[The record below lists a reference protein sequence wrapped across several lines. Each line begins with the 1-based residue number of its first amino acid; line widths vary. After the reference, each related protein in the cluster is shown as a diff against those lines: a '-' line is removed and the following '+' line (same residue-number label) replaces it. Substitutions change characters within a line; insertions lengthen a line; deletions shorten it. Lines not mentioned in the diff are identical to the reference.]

1 MIGQVLG
8 HCRVVVK
15 IGEGGMGVV
24 YRAHEE
30 VLHCDVALKVGRKNR
45 NAQIAKHAKKR
56 ACPSVSHLILSY
68 PQFFWM
74 VSGYPLDA
82 VA

>member
-1 MIGQVLG
+1 VIGQALG
-8 HCRVVVK
+8 HYRVVAK
-15 IGEGGMGVV
+15 IGAGGMGVV
-24 YRAHEE
+24 YRAHDE
-30 VLHCDVALKVGRKNR
+30 VLHRDGGSKVHRKNR
-45 NAQIAKHAKKR
+45 NAKSAKHAKKT
-56 ACPSVSHLILSY
+56 ACTSVSRLILSY